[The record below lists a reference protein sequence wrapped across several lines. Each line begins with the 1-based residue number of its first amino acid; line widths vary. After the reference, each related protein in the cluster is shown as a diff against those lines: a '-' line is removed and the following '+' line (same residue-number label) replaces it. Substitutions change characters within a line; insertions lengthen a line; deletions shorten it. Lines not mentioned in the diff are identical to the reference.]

1 MSVSK
6 KPNAHTDRQDRLGR
20 IHFILAVVG
29 LIAPVLTF
37 FLAVSPIVYEYKIA
51 GLATTAAVY
60 LAVCLWS
67 YRSLHLESQ
76 TAHAADMPLVGDEIH
91 DKLLALEEANQFFG
105 STLKPDDMFRLVSSR
120 VGEIFPFSTS
130 VLFVMDAERAHY
142 KTAYAD
148 GKNAP
153 PFQNIE
159 IAADRGVAGIAFL
172 TGEVESDRELRMERT
187 AMPAEA
193 LDGMRSAVAV
203 PLVHEDEVFAV
214 FQLYLDEN
222 VSLGENSIH
231 LLEAIGNRVT
241 PLFLGSL
248 AFERSLS
255 NALTDPLTNL
265 PNERAFFMV
274 LENQLA
280 ESQRFRDER
289 PLTVLTI
296 DVKGFSEANS
306 NYGHATGDRLLTFA
320 AEGIKA
326 QLRKMDFI
334 ARSQNDEFVIILPTA
349 TENIANEIVE
359 RIKAYFG
366 ENPFGISETDEIK
379 VWLNFGTATFWKD
392 GETAQQLIQNAHLRK
407 AQAKAEEPSKV
418 LWFPK
423 EYVN

>member
-6 KPNAHTDRQDRLGR
+6 KPNSSAHRQDRYGQ
-20 IHFILAVVG
+20 IHLVLAIVG

-51 GLATTAAVY
+51 GLATTAAAY

-67 YRSLHLESQ
+67 YRSLRPGSRVKAEMS
-76 TAHAADMPLVGDEIH
+76 PVGDEIH
-91 DKLLALEEANQFFG
+91 NKLLVLEEANQFFG
-105 STLKPDDMFRLVSSR
+105 SSLKPDDLFKLVSNR

-130 VLFVMDAERAHY
+130 VLFVMDAERVHY

-153 PFQNIE
+153 PFQNLE
-159 IAADRGVAGIAFL
+159 IAADRGIAGIAFL
-172 TGEVESDRELRMERT
+172 SGEVESDGELRMERT
-187 AMPAEA
+187 AMPGDA
-193 LDGMRSAVAV
+193 LDGLRSAVAV
-203 PLVHEDEVFAV
+203 PLIHDDEVFAV

-222 VSLGENSIH
+222 VSLDESSSQ
-231 LLEAIGNRVT
+231 LLEAIGKRVT

-296 DVKGFSEANS
+296 DVKAFSDANS
-306 NYGHATGDRLLTFA
+306 NYGHSTGDRLLAFA

-349 TENIANEIVE
+349 TEKIANEIVE

-366 ENPFGISETDEIK
+366 DNPFGISETDEIK